1 MAERY
6 GPKPMK
12 QKDFKFQS
20 ELFDY
25 PDIFILA
32 LLPFLSSIINSPVFR
47 FNQPN
52 CLCFIINLKLVLM
65 EAIKESIPAA
75 TAVRRAKNKGGR
87 PSLNL
92 LGDELK

>member
-1 MAERY
+1 MAKRY

-25 PDIFILA
+25 PDIYILEF
-32 LLPFLSSIINSPVFR
+32 LPFLFSIINSTVSR

-52 CLCFIINLKLVLM
+52 FLCFIINLKLVLM
-65 EAIKESIPAA
+65 EAIKELIPAA
-75 TAVRRAKNKGGR
+75 MPVPRAKNKGGK
-87 PSLNL
+87 PTLNL
-92 LGDELK
+92 VGDEL

>member
-25 PDIFILA
+25 PDIYILA

-65 EAIKESIPAA
+65 EEIKEAVDPRKIKYKVETSIIFA
-75 TAVRRAKNKGGR
+75 R
-87 PSLNL
+87 SYY
-92 LGDELK
+92 LKSF

>member
-1 MAERY
+1 
-6 GPKPMK
+6 MK

-65 EAIKESIPAA
+65 EAIKESITAA
-75 TAVRRAKNKGGR
+75 ISVPLSKIQGGR
-87 PSLNL
+87 PALNL
-92 LGDELK
+92 VGVELNSISKC

>member
-1 MAERY
+1 
-6 GPKPMK
+6 MK

-25 PDIFILA
+25 PDIYILA
-32 LLPFLSSIINSPVFR
+32 LLPFLSSIINSPVLK

-65 EAIKESIPAA
+65 EAIKDSIPAA
-75 TAVRRAKNKGGR
+75 TAVRRVKK
-87 PSLNL
+87 
-92 LGDELK
+92 